1 MKRVIWGLTLFSALG
16 AAQTPDPGAHVEAMK
31 KFAFLAGD
39 WKGEGWVE
47 MAPGQRH
54 EYEQTERVEFRQ
66 RGTIISIVG
75 QGKDKATGE
84 LGHDAFAVLSFDP
97 AKGQYTMT
105 SWAYPGRRGSFEI
118 KPEGEGFAW
127 GMKNGPATIRYRMKL
142 SAEGVWHETGEMTVD
157 GQTWRQ
163 FLEFKVRRVK

>member
-1 MKRVIWGLTLFSALG
+1 M
-16 AAQTPDPGAHVEAMK
+16 EAMK